1 MPHKWI
7 VLFTH
12 SDWLT
17 WRWLA
22 STVHLR
28 TAGLR
33 DFTTSDRLSQ
43 KITFWCANYSACVV
57 YTETIIHLNV
67 SESDGYLSQ
76 YFAARKRSTTI
87 HLRLVNN
94 SWIHVLSKN
103 FQEFFFIRYYYF
115 RSSLSSSQL
124 VCAEWGLWS
133 CMTICMTYCVNSR
146 WKCSCLL
153 ILTFCSQVHISLL
166 RLE

>member
-22 STVHLR
+22 STIHLR

-33 DFTTSDRLSQ
+33 DFKISDCLSQ

-57 YTETIIHLNV
+57 YTETIIHLSV
-67 SESDGYLSQ
+67 SESDGYLPQ
-76 YFAARKRSTTI
+76 YFAARKISTTI
-87 HLRLVNN
+87 HLHLVNN

-103 FQEFFFIRYYYF
+103 FQECFFIRYYYF

-124 VCAEWGLWS
+124 VCPEWGLWS

-166 RLE
+166 HLE